1 MGSKT
6 IRAEGK
12 NTTLSATVCQ
22 LRKTKMPKEEKQ
34 METGGVTN
42 SYKVFVFFKKITKIK
57 SPLISGSL

>member
-42 SYKVFVFFKKITKIK
+42 RNSYKVFVFSKR
-57 SPLISGSL
+57 